1 MGLGERLA
9 HAWNAFTGAKADARG
24 TFAPEISAHSGWVPG
39 VKQSAGPSAF
49 MADRN
54 MIENVI
60 TRMSIDVS
68 SIDFVH
74 AEIDDNEHFMGVKE
88 SGLQECLSVEAN
100 IDQSSR
106 YFMQDL
112 VLTMLTDG
120 VACVVPV
127 DTTINPNSSGG
138 YDIRSMRVGR
148 ITTWHPKHVRVE
160 VYNENKG
167 IREEVTMS
175 KGSVA
180 IIVNPLYG
188 IMNEPNSTLQRLMR
202 KLALLD
208 TVDNDLVNKKLDL
221 IVQVPY
227 VVKSPARK
235 KMAEQ
240 KRQDIEFQLR
250 QSDYGVAYIDAT
262 DKITQLN
269 RPIENNLL
277 PTVQYLTE
285 QLYSYLGITKNLL
298 EGSASEQE
306 FLNYYNRTIEPI
318 ADAIADEFKRKFLTK
333 TARTQM
339 QSVIYVRKP
348 FKLVPMRDLAEV
360 IDKLARNEVTSSN
373 EARAMIGLKPSN
385 EPGADELRN
394 ANMPRQDTD
403 YGMSAPA
410 FESEEPPPEEDD
422 LDEEE

>member
-9 HAWNAFTGAKADARG
+9 HAWNAFTGAKADVQG
-24 TFAPEISAHSGWVPG
+24 TFAPEVSANSGWVPG
-39 VKQSAGPSAF
+39 VKQSVGPSAF

-106 YFMQDL
+106 YFIQDL

-339 QSVIYVRKP
+339 QSIIYVRKP

-403 YGMSAPA
+403 YGMNAPV

>member
-9 HAWNAFTGAKADARG
+9 HAWNAFTGAKADVQG
-24 TFAPEISAHSGWVPG
+24 TFAPEVSANSGWVPG
-39 VKQSAGPSAF
+39 VKQSVGPSAF

-106 YFMQDL
+106 YFIQDL

-339 QSVIYVRKP
+339 QSIIYVRKP

-403 YGMSAPA
+403 YGMNAPA

>member
-9 HAWNAFTGAKADARG
+9 HAWNAFTGAKADVQG
-24 TFAPEISAHSGWVPG
+24 TFAPDISAHSGWVPG

-88 SGLQECLSVEAN
+88 SGLQECLSIEAN

-127 DTTINPNSSGG
+127 DTTINPNTSGG

-167 IREEVTMS
+167 IREEVTMAKS
-175 KGSVA
+175 SVA

-339 QSVIYVRKP
+339 QSIIYVRKP

-394 ANMPRQDTD
+394 SNMPRRDTD
-403 YGMSAPA
+403 YGLSAPA

>member
-394 ANMPRQDTD
+394 ANIPRQDTD

>member
-88 SGLQECLSVEAN
+88 SGLQECLSIEAN

-127 DTTINPNSSGG
+127 DTTINPNTSGG

-167 IREEVTMS
+167 IREEVTMAKS
-175 KGSVA
+175 SVA

-339 QSVIYVRKP
+339 QSIIYVRKP

-394 ANMPRQDTD
+394 SNMPRRDTD
-403 YGMSAPA
+403 YGLSAPA

>member
-9 HAWNAFTGAKADARG
+9 HAWNAFTGAKADVQG

-188 IMNEPNSTLQRLMR
+188 IMNEPNSTFQRLMR

-221 IVQVPY
+221 IIQAPY
-227 VVKSPARK
+227 VLKSPARQ
-235 KMAEQ
+235 KMAEP
-240 KRQDIEFQLR
+240 K
-250 QSDYGVAYIDAT
+250 
-262 DKITQLN
+262 
-269 RPIENNLL
+269 
-277 PTVQYLTE
+277 
-285 QLYSYLGITKNLL
+285 
-298 EGSASEQE
+298 
-306 FLNYYNRTIEPI
+306 
-318 ADAIADEFKRKFLTK
+318 
-333 TARTQM
+333 
-339 QSVIYVRKP
+339 
-348 FKLVPMRDLAEV
+348 
-360 IDKLARNEVTSSN
+360 
-373 EARAMIGLKPSN
+373 
-385 EPGADELRN
+385 
-394 ANMPRQDTD
+394 
-403 YGMSAPA
+403 
-410 FESEEPPPEEDD
+410 
-422 LDEEE
+422 